1 MADYTI
7 VNGTDAQLVNV
18 NAGGTDVDAY
28 TYKDGVTLD
37 NTELAEVCATPG
49 VYVTDD
55 LTGVAN
61 AVQVKRV
68 LGIASQYVSA

>member
-7 VNGTDAQLVNV
+7 VNGTDEQLVNV
-18 NAGGTDVDAY
+18 NAGGTDVDAF
-28 TYKDGVTLD
+28 TYKNGVTLD
-37 NTELAEVCATPG
+37 NTELAALCATLG
-49 VYVTDD
+49 AYVTSD
-55 LTGVAN
+55 LTGVSN